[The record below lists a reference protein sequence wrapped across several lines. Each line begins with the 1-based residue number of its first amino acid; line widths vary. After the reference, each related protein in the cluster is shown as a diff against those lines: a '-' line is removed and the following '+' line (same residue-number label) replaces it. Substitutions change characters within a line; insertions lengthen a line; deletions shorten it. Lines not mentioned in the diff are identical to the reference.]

1 MKVLLND
8 INIAEEDCLTAR
20 RDNEVYLK
28 LQQLNRRVN
37 AEFFSTR
44 YALQRRSLELDNVEE
59 ILDFA
64 LEDSEIEA
72 ISFYQ
77 SRKSQLDI
85 IITELNDK
93 MYDIKYNM
101 QKEYVEL
108 TEEEFQVFTQVN
120 DWSYL
125 AGKNRT
131 DFYKNTLK

>member
-1 MKVLLND
+1 
-8 INIAEEDCLTAR
+8 
-20 RDNEVYLK
+20 
-28 LQQLNRRVN
+28 
-37 AEFFSTR
+37 
-44 YALQRRSLELDNVEE
+44 
-59 ILDFA
+59 
-64 LEDSEIEA
+64 
-72 ISFYQ
+72 
-77 SRKSQLDI
+77 
-85 IITELNDK
+85 